1 MLEQD
6 SNELHFDWIESS
18 QKELAVIINAGNED
32 KAQAIML
39 DSKLIPMLEKL
50 VVKAKTSDAL

>member
-1 MLEQD
+1 
-6 SNELHFDWIESS
+6 
-18 QKELAVIINAGNED
+18 LAVIINAGNED